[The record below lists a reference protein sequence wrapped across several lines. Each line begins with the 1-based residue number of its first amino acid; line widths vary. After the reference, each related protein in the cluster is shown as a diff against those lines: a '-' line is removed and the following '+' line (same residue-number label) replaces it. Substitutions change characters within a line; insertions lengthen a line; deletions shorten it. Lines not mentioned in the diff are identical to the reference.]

1 MQTSGL
7 ISLRCPDDRFSSCS
21 TNSSEMG
28 PLGLIF
34 MRLLPHLNGVI
45 SMRNYMVS
53 AQEFFQKSYHNLI
66 PDVLEICGKS
76 PVHKW

>member
-1 MQTSGL
+1 
-7 ISLRCPDDRFSSCS
+7 
-21 TNSSEMG
+21 MG